1 MFKATVLVLS
11 LLAIN
16 VSTANASSSG
26 TDTCKTGITV
36 SFSEGAP
43 VDRFE
48 IKNTSKDWQIINVE
62 IDLSSSK
69 GRLIFDTISGGK
81 GVEVFQPY
89 KTVSGSAKIIKANAV
104 KDGSD
109 AILLGFEQF
118 NSGQSYTFSIDVDD
132 QLTSSELGQIRV
144 TGGEME
150 LAQANFTL
158 KNPNGKKTKAQ
169 AIFNNQNQARLND
182 ATCNS

>member
-1 MFKATVLVLS
+1 MFKSAVLTLS
-11 LLAIN
+11 LLTVN
-16 VSTANASSSG
+16 TSTANALSSRS
-26 TDTCKTGITV
+26 DSCKTGIII

-48 IKNTSKDWQIINVE
+48 IKNTSENWQIVDVE

-69 GRLIFDTISGGK
+69 GRLIFDTVSGGK

-89 KTVSGSAKIIKANAV
+89 KTVSGSAKIIKIITV

-109 AILLGFEQF
+109 AMLLDFERF

-144 TGGEME
+144 TGSEME

-158 KNPNGKKTKAQ
+158 ESPKGERTKAQ